1 MCATGPVDVMATSRS
16 VPAMIELHAGP
27 ARVLVDPAHG
37 GRLASVSVVELE
49 LIVDRTTSP
58 GDPLGW
64 GCYPMAPW
72 AGRVRHG
79 RFAFEGV
86 GYRLDLNLA
95 PHAIHG
101 TVFDAQWDVE
111 STDTRHCRISC
122 DLGARWPFRGRV
134 TQEVSVD
141 PGGLHLSLRVCA
153 EDGPMPAVVG
163 WHPWFV
169 RDVPGG
175 GALEVT
181 MDAEHRWESDLDTIP
196 TGLVVPAGTRP
207 PRGWDDC
214 FAGLP
219 AGPVLTWPGALE
231 LSLTST
237 CTEWVLF
244 DRPSHAVCVE
254 PQTGP
259 PDALNL
265 GPAVVTPG
273 APLDA
278 TFDWTWRIG

>member
-1 MCATGPVDVMATSRS
+1 
-16 VPAMIELHAGP
+16 MIELHAGP

-37 GRLASVSVVELE
+37 GRLASVSVVGLE
-49 LIVDRTTSP
+49 LLVDCGSAA

-79 RFAFEGV
+79 RFAFDGV
-86 GYRLDLNLA
+86 GYRLNLNLA

-101 TVFDAQWDVE
+101 TVFDARWDVE
-111 STDTRHCRISC
+111 ATDASHCRIGC
-122 DLGARWPFRGRV
+122 DLGPQWPFRGRV
-134 TQEVSVD
+134 TQEVVVD
-141 PGGLHLSLRVCA
+141 PGGLQLSLQVSA
-153 EDGPMPAVVG
+153 DAAPMPASIG

-169 RDVPGG
+169 RDVAGG

-181 MDAEHRWESDLDTIP
+181 LDAERRWECDLDAIP
-196 TGLVVPAGTRP
+196 TGRVVPTGARP

-214 FAGLP
+214 FAEVV
-219 AGPVLTWPGALE
+219 ADPVLTWPGALE
-231 LSLTST
+231 LTLTSS
-237 CTEWVLF
+237 CEDWVLF
-244 DRPSHAVCVE
+244 DAPSHAVCVE

-265 GPAVVTPG
+265 GPAVVRPD
-273 APLDA
+273 APLRA
-278 TFDWTWRIG
+278 SFDWTWRIG